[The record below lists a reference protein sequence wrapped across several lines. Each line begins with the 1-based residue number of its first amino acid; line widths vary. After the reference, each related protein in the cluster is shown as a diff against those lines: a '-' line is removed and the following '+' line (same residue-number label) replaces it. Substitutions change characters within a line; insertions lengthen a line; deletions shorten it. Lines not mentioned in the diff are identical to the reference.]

1 MVQRKNAKGKK
12 DGKMAASFADFMA
25 QANKSGAI
33 VNLGDREEK
42 FYKFGDYNL
51 DRALGGGMPAG
62 QICSISGPAGSGKS
76 IAALT
81 LARSVCEDGGRVAY
95 FDTENKISKK
105 AIKMMG
111 LADMVDEDGM
121 PLFNHFTIADNNLE
135 EMINQIMEFAESGFF
150 KLLVIDSVDSL
161 VADEMEEKSTHDA
174 LRVGGEKARVWSAYL
189 PQVIAALERSTDG
202 GDDVKTSLIFVRQ
215 IRDSMNSYAPGGS
228 ETSSGGKALDHY
240 ATLACRIGPQS
251 AGNAEVDGK
260 LVYQGATVKVRKC
273 NQGAVPK
280 DAIPI
285 RFYIG
290 DDQRWGIDGTLS
302 LVDEAIRLRVIPPKN
317 ATSHMYIGCDELCDM
332 LGAEPGQ
339 LSFNGKNNLLAAVTA
354 DEELF
359 EAIQT
364 LVDKR
369 ADMDPADFDEAE
381 EIETDFEELD

>member
-1 MVQRKNAKGKK
+1 MVARKGKGKK
-12 DGKMAASFADFMA
+12 NEKMSASFADFMA
-25 QANKSGAI
+25 QAAKGS
-33 VNLGDREEK
+33 VVDLSKRQEV

-81 LARSVCEDGGRVAY
+81 VARSVCETGGRVAY

-111 LADMVDEDGM
+111 LADMVGDDGM

-135 EMINQIMEFAESGFF
+135 EMIAQVMEFAESGFF
-150 KLLVIDSVDSL
+150 KLIVIDSVDSL
-161 VADEMEEKSTHDA
+161 VADEMEEKTTHDA

-189 PQVIAALERSTDG
+189 PQVIAALERSTDA
-202 GDDVKTSLIFVRQ
+202 GDDEVKASLIFVRQ
-215 IRDSMNSYAPGGS
+215 IRDSMNSYAPGGG
-228 ETSSGGKALDHY
+228 EVSSGGKALDHY
-240 ATLACRIGPQS
+240 ATLAVRVGPQS

-260 LVYQGATVKVRKC
+260 LVYQGANVKIRKT

-290 DDQRWGIDGTLS
+290 DDKAWGIDGTLS
-302 LVDEAIRLRVIPPKN
+302 LVDEAIRLRILPPKS
-317 ATSHMYIGCDELCDM
+317 ATSHMYIGCDELCEM
-332 LGAEPGQ
+332 MGVEPGQ
-339 LSFNGKNNLLAAVTA
+339 LNFNGKNNLLTAVSTDVEFRDA
-354 DEELF
+354 IAELV
-359 EAIQT
+359 E
-364 LVDKR
+364 KR
-369 ADMDPADFDEAE
+369 ADMDLDELDE
-381 EIETDFEELD
+381 EVEMDFEELD